1 MSDAARLTPATP
13 EDLAFALRYS
23 ERKRTHDAG
32 EIMATI
38 VAKRL
43 VERLERSGFVVM
55 KTGDDAGMVPP
66 SPPARSKSDSTLNVY
81 NVRWTERLRRRGVA
95 RHAAVS

>member
-23 ERKRTHDAG
+23 ERKRTHDVG
-32 EIMATI
+32 EIMAAI

-43 VERLERSGFVVM
+43 VEHLERSGSVVI
-55 KTGDDAGMVPP
+55 AAA
-66 SPPARSKSDSTLNVY
+66 SIRRLLEAPAK
-81 NVRWTERLRRRGVA
+81 RGIPA
-95 RHAAVS
+95 AAVTDYVGAVR